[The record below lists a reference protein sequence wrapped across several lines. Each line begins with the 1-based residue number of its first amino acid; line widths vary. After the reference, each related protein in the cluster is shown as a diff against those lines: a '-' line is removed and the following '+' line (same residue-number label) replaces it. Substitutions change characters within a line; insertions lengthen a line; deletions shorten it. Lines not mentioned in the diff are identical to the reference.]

1 MARYKHYD
9 YAQTK
14 MLPVSFDRQILPGTF
29 EHTLNYLIDEKV
41 DLSVFEARYKNDAS
55 GAPAYDPAILL
66 KIILFAYSKG
76 IIYSRRIEQLARE
89 NVVCMALSADT
100 VPHFTTI
107 ASFVSSLSAQITAV
121 FRNVLLVCDE
131 AGLIG
136 KEMFAIDGVKLPSNA
151 SKEWSGTKADLQR
164 KAQKMRR
171 AIEHIVDK
179 HRNADAADVDA
190 PMQAALERQKK
201 TLSAAI
207 EKIEG
212 FLATHED
219 KRGSS
224 GKPKQSNITDN
235 ESAKMKTNKG
245 VIQGYNG
252 IAIADARHQVI
263 VQAQAF
269 GEGQEQALLVPML
282 EQTRETFESMEGAK
296 HTLRTIQLSADAGY
310 SSEANAQY
318 LAEHGID
325 GYIADTLF
333 RRRDPRFQSAERH
346 KPTRLDEPF
355 AKPTPERVLF
365 QPADFRPAKDM
376 SHCLCPAGQRLH
388 RNGKRVVIQ
397 GRIGTKF
404 KGSHRSCRDCALRA
418 RCLRHPDRTPY
429 RQVVFFRGFPAG
441 RPEKHLDRMKRK
453 IDSEMGRYRYSRR
466 LGIIEPVFGNLR
478 HTKRLNRF
486 TLRGRRKVST
496 QWQLYCL
503 VHNIE
508 KLQRYGRLDER
519 VKMKRRRKCA

>member
-14 MLPVSFDRQILPGTF
+14 LLPISFDRQILPGTF
-29 EHTLNYLIDEKV
+29 EHTLNYLIDEKI
-41 DLSVFEARYKNDAS
+41 DLTVFEARYRNDAS

-66 KIILFAYSKG
+66 KIILFGYSKG
-76 IIYSRRIEQLARE
+76 VICSRRIEQLARE

-107 ASFVSSLSAQITAV
+107 ASFVSSLSDEITTI

-136 KEMFAIDGVKLPSNA
+136 RQMFAIDGVKLPSNA
-151 SKEWSGTKADLQR
+151 SKEWSGTKADLAR
-164 KAQKMRR
+164 KAEKMRR
-171 AIEHIVDK
+171 AVAHIVAK
-179 HRNADAADVDA
+179 HRSADTQDVEA
-190 PMQAALERQKK
+190 PMQAAAERQKK
-201 TLSAAI
+201 TLNAAI

-219 KRGSS
+219 KVGTS

-252 IAIADARHQVI
+252 IAIADAQHQVI

-269 GEGQEQALLVPML
+269 GEGQEQALLAPML
-282 EQTRETFESMEGAK
+282 EQTRETFEALDGMTDS
-296 HTLRTIQLSADAGY
+296 LSDLQLSADAGY
-310 SSEANAQY
+310 SSEANARY

-333 RRRDPRFQSAERH
+333 RQRDPRFQSAERH
-346 KPTRLDEPF
+346 KPTRPDEPF

-365 QPADFRPAKDM
+365 QPADFRPAPDL
-376 SHCLCPAGQRLH
+376 SHCVCPAGQRLH
-388 RNGKRVVIQ
+388 RNGKHVVIA

-404 KGSHRSCRDCALRA
+404 KGSHRACRHCPLRA
-418 RCLRHPDRTPY
+418 QCLRHPDRTPY
-429 RQVVFFRGFPAG
+429 RQVVFFRGFQAG

-453 IDSEMGRYRYSRR
+453 IDSDLGRYRYARR

-478 HTKRLNRF
+478 HSKRLNRF

-519 VKMKRRRKCA
+519 MKMRRRRKSA